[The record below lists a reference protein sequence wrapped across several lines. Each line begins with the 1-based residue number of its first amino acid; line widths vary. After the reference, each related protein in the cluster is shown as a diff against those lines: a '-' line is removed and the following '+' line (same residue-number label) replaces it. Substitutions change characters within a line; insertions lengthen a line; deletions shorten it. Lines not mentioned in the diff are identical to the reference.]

1 MVDGVADPSLK
12 RKRFSPSG
20 LASNIAQ
27 GMEAE
32 WPRLPTVGSVH
43 DSLARKG
50 APDSPNGEK
59 LKSMMFRLQSRPL
72 VQQLA

>member
-20 LASNIAQ
+20 LASDIAQ

-32 WPRLPTVGSVH
+32 WPRQQLAGSVH
-43 DSLARKG
+43 DSLDRKG
-50 APDSPNGEK
+50 AP
-59 LKSMMFRLQSRPL
+59 RLP
-72 VQQLA
+72 VVF